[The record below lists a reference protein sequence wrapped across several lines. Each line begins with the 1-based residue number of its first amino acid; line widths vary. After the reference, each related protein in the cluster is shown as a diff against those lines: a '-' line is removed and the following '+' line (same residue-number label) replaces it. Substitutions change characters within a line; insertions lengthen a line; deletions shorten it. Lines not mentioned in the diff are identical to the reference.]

1 MSLPKVFYS
10 GYCVEK
16 SRVRERSGYEE
27 GVGGEAAR
35 GYIMT
40 DSMLVPHETYEV
52 HKVHIGA
59 LQKSAD
65 MKPFLSDEPGDGSG
79 LHLINLEHTDSRM
92 RIVSQFLNRYDPS
105 RILVV
110 SARQYGQ
117 RPARMFAQ
125 SIGAKHIVGR
135 FIPGTLTNP
144 RLRTYIE
151 PELIVVTDP
160 QADQQS
166 LSEAVSSGMPVVAI
180 CDANNNLR
188 NVDLCLPA
196 NNKGRQSL
204 SLIYWLLAREVL
216 KARGTMDDDTWET
229 MQEVTEWESTF

>member
-1 MSLPKVFYS
+1 
-10 GYCVEK
+10 
-16 SRVRERSGYEE
+16 
-27 GVGGEAAR
+27 
-35 GYIMT
+35 MT
-40 DSMLVPHETYEV
+40 ESMLLPQETYLV
-52 HKVHIGA
+52 HKVNIGA

-65 MKPFLSDEPGDGSG
+65 MKPFLSDDSDGTG
-79 LHLINLEHTDSRM
+79 LHLIDLEQTDARM
-92 RIVSQFLNRYDPS
+92 RVVSQFLNRFDPS

-117 RPARMFAQ
+117 RPARKFAQ
-125 SIGAKHIVGR
+125 AIGAMHIVGR

-166 LSEAVSSGMPVVAI
+166 LSEAVSTGLPVVAV
-180 CDANNNLR
+180 CDANNTLR

-196 NNKGRQSL
+196 NNKGKQSL
-204 SLIYWLLAREVL
+204 ALIYWLLSREVL
-216 KARGTMDDDTWET
+216 KIRGTMDDETWET
-229 MQEVTEWESTF
+229 MQDVTEWESTF

>member
-1 MSLPKVFYS
+1 
-10 GYCVEK
+10 
-16 SRVRERSGYEE
+16 
-27 GVGGEAAR
+27 
-35 GYIMT
+35 MT
-40 DSMLVPHETYEV
+40 ESMLLPQETYLV
-52 HKVHIGA
+52 HKVNIGA

-65 MKPFLSDEPGDGSG
+65 MKPFLSGDSDGTG
-79 LHLINLEHTDSRM
+79 LHLIDLEQTDARM
-92 RIVSQFLNRYDPS
+92 RIVAQFLNRYDPS

-117 RPARMFAQ
+117 RPARKFAQ
-125 SIGAKHIVGR
+125 SIGAMHIVGR

-144 RLRTYIE
+144 GLRTYIE

-166 LSEAVSSGMPVVAI
+166 LSEAVSSGLPVVAV

-196 NNKGRQSL
+196 NNKGKQSL
-204 SLIYWLLAREVL
+204 ALIYWLLSREVL
-216 KARGTMDDDTWET
+216 KARGTMDDETWET
-229 MQEVTEWESTF
+229 MQDVTTWESTF

>member
-1 MSLPKVFYS
+1 M
-10 GYCVEK
+10 G
-16 SRVRERSGYEE
+16 
-27 GVGGEAAR
+27 
-35 GYIMT
+35 T
-40 DSMLVPHETYEV
+40 
-52 HKVHIGA
+52 

-65 MKPFLSDEPGDGSG
+65 MKPFLSGDSDGTG
-79 LHLINLEHTDSRM
+79 LHMIDLEHTDARM
-92 RIVSQFLNRYDPS
+92 RIVAQFLNRYDAS

-117 RPARMFAQ
+117 RPARKFAQ
-125 SIGAKHIVGR
+125 AIGAMHIVGR

-144 RLRTYIE
+144 GLRTYIE

-166 LSEAVSSGMPVVAI
+166 LSEAVSSGLPVVAI

-196 NNKGRQSL
+196 NNKAKESL
-204 SLIYWLLAREVL
+204 SMIYWLLSREVL
-216 KARGTMDDDTWET
+216 KAREGSTMDDDTWET
-229 MQEVTEWESTF
+229 MHDVADWKSTF